1 MAYTVKS
8 SEKTVK
14 SGVEGETKALLYLMN
29 LRADSN
35 EVNYFVVDFFNDLTG
50 MDRYADK
57 LWDIQSKAEKNLSPN
72 KVGQAL
78 VTLYKNYISSIEF
91 KYYILFMGGV
101 SDSLRIDNSKTEF
114 GIVNITES
122 ALTKV
127 RTGLVK
133 EAKIKSYIDNA
144 QITDERID
152 SFLDKVL
159 FVIDNK
165 PSNEYVKAIIKDHP
179 KIIPEDRI
187 LDVIFNEIR
196 DEQSSKKNITKV
208 EGVVIETAGEAL
220 NYFRHLTSSEIRLMV
235 LHRIINRNPI
245 EKGIPAPFLPIYNS
259 VPPEKQSD
267 LIDECKQTLCR
278 ALFNKSAAKS
288 FWTLFEAIYNEIVSN
303 PANNIDKIYN
313 SIDIGVK
320 MSNPDFD
327 IISLKYFISVIKE
340 GIQ

>member
-14 SGVEGETKALLYLMN
+14 SGAEGETKALLYLMN

-91 KYYILFMGGV
+91 KYYILFVGGV
-101 SDSLRIDNSKTEF
+101 SDSLRIDSSKTEF
-114 GIVNITES
+114 GIVNIKES
-122 ALTKV
+122 ALNKV